1 MEAGESKCSGGGDG
15 YTSSYSPSVT
25 AGVLDVYTSAP
36 ASAAGMQCSSSD
48 DTTATDDNSG
58 SDDTTG
64 GSDDAGGSDDNSGPG
79 SDDTSGSDDA
89 ASEEGVDAATVATVG
104 TAGFALLAALFF

>member
-48 DTTATDDNSG
+48 DPTATDDNSG
-58 SDDTTG
+58 SD
-64 GSDDAGGSDDNSGPG
+64 ANSGPG
-79 SDDTSGSDDA
+79 SDDGGSDDTT
-89 ASEEGVDAATVATVG
+89 SEEGVDAATVASVG
-104 TAGFALLAALFF
+104 TAGLALLAALFF

>member
-48 DTTATDDNSG
+48 DTTTHSSYPAQILRQRG
-58 SDDTTG
+58 H
-64 GSDDAGGSDDNSGPG
+64 
-79 SDDTSGSDDA
+79 
-89 ASEEGVDAATVATVG
+89 
-104 TAGFALLAALFF
+104 

>member
-36 ASAAGMQCSSSD
+36 AV
-48 DTTATDDNSG
+48 TDG
-58 SDDTTG
+58 
-64 GSDDAGGSDDNSGPG
+64 
-79 SDDTSGSDDA
+79 
-89 ASEEGVDAATVATVG
+89 E
-104 TAGFALLAALFF
+104 

>member
-48 DTTATDDNSG
+48 DTTATDDTSG
-58 SDDTTG
+58 SDDTTAT
-64 GSDDAGGSDDNSGPG
+64 DDTGGSDDNSGPG
-79 SDDTSGSDDA
+79 SDDGSDDA